1 MPILSRSKSK
11 LPNPGPWLGIVTSH
25 QDPTYM
31 GSLEVVLI
39 KPTTG
44 EINLQSETFIVSY
57 LSPFY
62 GVSSVKLEGNDSS
75 NFQDVQKSYGFWAVP
90 PDIGATVMC
99 IFIDGDPNQGYWFG
113 CVQDR
118 FQNHM
123 VPGLAASTNVAI
135 TAEQERK
142 YGTRNLPVAE
152 FLKGTRD
159 LSIGKP
165 DTFTKPIHPFA
176 DRLLA
181 QGLLTDSVRG
191 TTTSSARR
199 EVPSQVFGI
208 STPGPLDL
216 NGRKATFGYETKTRE
231 PITRLGGSSFVMDDG
246 DENGQNELVRIRT
259 RTGHQ
264 ILLHNT
270 HDLIY
275 IAHGSGKSWI
285 EMTSNGKIDIYAK
298 DSISVHTEADFN
310 FKADRDINIE
320 AGRNLNISVGE
331 NMQTDVGGNYTLLV
345 DNSGKILF
353 SNNLDETIG
362 KNNTISI
369 GSNLNIGAGGSVFQ
383 SASNTMHLYAA
394 SDMFQQSS
402 SNINIKAGSQMFQES
417 ASIFNVKSGSTY
429 RETATSIH
437 MNSNGEEATAATK
450 ATVSSIA
457 EVPTALPI
465 FKLPNRS
472 KEQGWDDK
480 KFYKAEDLSSIMKRV
495 PTHEPWDH
503 HESVNQTQFSS
514 VATDTA
520 TPAPSTP
527 SASSPAT
534 SASTT
539 TPNYNRSEMPADW
552 TKDLAFINKVK
563 DVAKELNCSFID
575 LLCCMAFETGRTFNP
590 GIQNSIGATGL
601 IQFIRP
607 TAIGLGTT
615 TDKLAA
621 MTRVEQMDWVL
632 KYFKAGPVRKIAAPS
647 LEDLYMQILWPKAV
661 GKPLDYVLFSHPSI
675 AYVQNKG
682 LDANKDGAI
691 TKAEAAVKVRNQLSY
706 IRSQL
711 LKIPEEAGIWKDS
724 SGNPVTDSSGNPIRG
739 GYYPPTS
746 N

>member
-1 MPILSRSKSK
+1 MPIISRSKAK

-31 GSLEVVLI
+31 GSLEVILI

-44 EINLQSETFIVSY
+44 EINLQSETFVVNY

-159 LSIGKP
+159 VSIGKP

-181 QGLLTDSVRG
+181 QGLLIDSVRG

-208 STPGPLDL
+208 STPGPLDPD
-216 NGRKATFGYETKTRE
+216 GRKATIGYETKTRQ

-285 EMTSNGKIDIYAK
+285 EMTANGKIDIYAK
-298 DSISVHTEADFN
+298 DSISVHTETDFN
-310 FKADRDINIE
+310 FRADRDINIE
-320 AGRNLNISVGE
+320 AGRNLNISVGK
-331 NMQTDVGGNYTLLV
+331 NMQTDVGGDYTLMV
-345 DNSGKILF
+345 DNNGKILF
-353 SNNLDETIG
+353 SNSLDETVG
-362 KNNTISI
+362 KNSTVSVGN
-369 GSNLNIGAGGSVFQ
+369 NLNIGAGGSIFQ
-383 SASNTMHLYAA
+383 SANSKMHLYAA

-402 SNINIKAGSQMFQES
+402 SNFNIKAGEQMFQQS
-417 ASIFNVKSGSTY
+417 GADFNVKATGNY
-429 RETATSIH
+429 IETASRID
-437 MNSNGEEATAATK
+437 MNGPPAAEATK

-457 EVPTALPI
+457 DVPTALPV

-472 KEQGWDDK
+472 KEEGWDDK
-480 KFYKAEDLSSIMKRV
+480 KFYKADDITSIMKRV

-503 HESVNQTQFSS
+503 HESINRTQFSS
-514 VATDTA
+514 VATDNGTAAPA
-520 TPAPSTP
+520 TPS
-527 SASSPAT
+527 SSSPAT
-534 SASTT
+534 APSTS
-539 TPNYNRSEMPADW
+539 TPNYNRADMPADW
-552 TKDLAFINKVK
+552 TKDLAFIEKVK
-563 DVAKELNCSFID
+563 TVAKSLNCSFID

-590 GIQNSIGATGL
+590 AIRNSIGATGL

-615 TDKLAA
+615 TDKLAT

-632 KYFKAGPVRKIAAPS
+632 KYFKAGPVRKIAAPT
-647 LEDLYMQILWPKAV
+647 LEDLYMQILWPRAV
-661 GKPLDYVLFSHPSI
+661 GKPLDYVLFSSPST
-675 AYVQNKG
+675 AYKQNKG
-682 LDANKDGAI
+682 LDANKDGNI
-691 TKAEAAVKVRNQLSY
+691 TKDEAAAKVRNQLSY

-711 LKIPEEAGIWKDS
+711 LTIPEEAGIWTDAD
-724 SGNPVTDSSGNPIRG
+724 GNPVTDGSGNPIRG
-739 GYYPPTS
+739 GYYPPKS